1 MWTLSDMSKAT
12 KIILLALACF
22 FLFVGIK
29 SAIDTKPYAEMTDI
43 KTFDGM
49 IFKLHCPHKG
59 AAALSLENSA
69 LTFNLSVKF
78 RADYCSGSDSQA
90 LLGQHVSLKARQVNG
105 EFYQVYEI
113 KTPEQVI
120 LSPEE
125 IEADQ
130 GSSTFGVFL
139 LAFLL
144 FALVIYKSRKKAEQ

>member
-1 MWTLSDMSKAT
+1 MNKWA

-22 FLFVGIK
+22 FLFVGVK
-29 SAIDTKPYAEMTDI
+29 SASETKPYAELTDL

-59 AAALSLENSA
+59 AAALSLKGSD

-78 RADYCSGSDSQA
+78 RSDYCNEDESQS
-90 LLGQHVSLKARQVNG
+90 LLGKNVSLTARQVNG
-105 EFYQVYEI
+105 KFYQTYKI
-113 KTPEQVI
+113 KTPTQVI

-125 IEADQ
+125 IEAEQ
-130 GSSTFGVFL
+130 GNSTLGMFF

-144 FALVIYKSRKKAEQ
+144 LALVAYKSRKKSLVNASIS